1 MKKQLIVLILTIIL
15 GEEMIAQQI
24 TSAPYS
30 IGTVKSFTEQ
40 FMKINVNTKTSKDV
54 VPIAVGNNRS
64 FDIEVNINDKEEGNY
79 KVIGAVKG
87 YEHATFAFYG
97 NDKHIEGHIYFLKTK
112 EAYNLITDKKGN
124 VVITSTDITKI
135 IGWDEYEHDFSSEEP
150 APQRVYSSEEII
162 AAQKYMV
169 IPQHESMPEAKGV
182 LYLDFDGEVSKSEWN
197 SGNTINAAALNWATQ
212 NPQNITN
219 AWKMVAEDYG
229 PYQVNVTTI
238 REKYDNAPKDQR
250 MMCIYTTTKTAAP
263 QFGGVAY
270 IGSFSD
276 GKGNPCWAYFNQEF
290 KGEAETGVHEFGH
303 TVGLQHDGD
312 SKTGQDY
319 YLGHGQWGPIMGA
332 SYGPTK
338 RPISQ
343 FSKGEYTGA
352 TNTTQDDVQTI
363 PKYIKAGFKVDQ
375 HSNTITGAT
384 RLKTNGAGVVKDSE
398 NIGII
403 EQRTDKDVFTFKT
416 SGGDVKFEIN
426 PADDFLDHP
435 DLDIQARLLDSQ
447 GTELALSNPTGMNAV
462 IEQKLA
468 AGTYYIEIDGVGFG
482 NPLNTGYSDYGSVG
496 YFDISGFFP
505 ELATDIQDKET
516 AGSADILVF
525 PSPTKDLVNI
535 VFPSAEKNEVFIFNC
550 WGEAVYQN
558 NSVAGGWLAIDLQE
572 QANGVYFVKA
582 RSGNQ
587 LLTKKV
593 IIAK

>member
-1 MKKQLIVLILTIIL
+1 MAKKLIALLLPILFSHL
-15 GEEMIAQQI
+15 LIAQI
-24 TSAPYS
+24 NSSYS
-30 IGTVKSFTEQ
+30 VGKVKAFTGQ
-40 FMKINVNTKTSKDV
+40 FMNANAKTGKNTVLLPVDGTKT
-54 VPIAVGNNRS
+54 
-64 FDIEVNINDKEEGNY
+64 FEIEVNINSVEDGDY
-79 KVIGAVKG
+79 KVIGGVKG
-87 YEHATFAFYG
+87 HEHATFAFYG
-97 NDKHIEGHIYFLKTK
+97 NEKAIEGHILFLKTK
-112 EAYNLITDKKGN
+112 EAYTIRTDKNGD
-124 VVITSTDITKI
+124 VVIEPTDITKI
-135 IGWDEYEHDFSSEEP
+135 IGWDEIDVDFSTE
-150 APQRVYSSEEII
+150 AATVPQREYTSEEII
-162 AAQKYMV
+162 EAQKGMV

-229 PYQVNVTTI
+229 IYQVNVTTI

-312 SKTGQDY
+312 SKSGQDY

-352 TNTTQDDVQTI
+352 TNTSQDDVQTI
-363 PKYIKAGFKVDQ
+363 TKYIKAGFKVDK

-384 RLKTNGAGVVKDSE
+384 KLKTNGTGTVKAED
-398 NIGII
+398 NTGII
-403 EQRTDKDVFTFKT
+403 EQRTDKDVFTFTT
-416 SGGDVKFEIN
+416 SGGDVKLDIN

-435 DLDIQARLLDSQ
+435 DLDIQARLLDSK
-447 GTELALSNPTGMNAV
+447 GMELALSNPTGLNASFA
-462 IEQKLA
+462 QNLA
-468 AGTYYIEIDGVGFG
+468 AGTYYIEIDGIGYG
-482 NPLNTGYSDYGSVG
+482 SPLNTGYSDYGSLG
-496 YFDISGFFP
+496 YFDISGSFP
-505 ELATDIQDKET
+505 EVSTGVDEGINPAEISVFPCPVKDIVTIIFPSTIKNELVILNSLGEVVYSNNSI
-516 AGSADILVF
+516 AGSKLF
-525 PSPTKDLVNI
+525 
-535 VFPSAEKNEVFIFNC
+535 
-550 WGEAVYQN
+550 
-558 NSVAGGWLAIDLQE
+558 IDLHE
-572 QANGVYFVKA
+572 QANGIYLFKM
-582 RSGNQ
+582 RSGEQHVVRKIVVAN
-587 LLTKKV
+587 
-593 IIAK
+593 

>member
-1 MKKQLIVLILTIIL
+1 MKKQLIALLLT
-15 GEEMIAQQI
+15 MIFSHLMTAQQLN
-24 TSAPYS
+24 SSYS
-30 IGTVKSFTEQ
+30 LGNVKTFTEQ
-40 FMKINVNTKTSKDV
+40 FRNMNVMPGKNIVPV
-54 VPIAVGNNRS
+54 VLNATRS
-64 FDIEVNINDKEEGNY
+64 LEIEVNINTFEEGDY
-79 KVIGAVKG
+79 KVIGGVKG
-87 YEHATFAFYG
+87 YEQATFAFYG
-97 NDKHIEGHIYFLKTK
+97 NDKTIEGHILFLKTK
-112 EAYNLITDKKGN
+112 EAYDLSTDKSGN
-124 VVITSTDITKI
+124 VVITPTDITKI
-135 IGWDEYEHDFSSEEP
+135 IGWDEIDFSAEEA
-150 APQRVYSSEEII
+150 APQREYTSEEII
-162 AAQKYMV
+162 SAQKGMV

-197 SGNTINAAALNWATQ
+197 GGNTINAAALNWATQ

-219 AWKMVAEDYG
+219 AWKMVAEDYS

-238 REKYDNAPKDQR
+238 RARYDNAPKDQR

-352 TNTTQDDVQTI
+352 TNTSQDDVQTI
-363 PKYIKAGFKVDQ
+363 TRYIKAGFKVDQ

-384 RLKTNGAGVVKDSE
+384 KLKTNGAGTVDATD
-398 NIGII
+398 NWGII
-403 EQRTDKDVFTFKT
+403 EQRTDKDVFTFTT
-416 SGGDVKFEIN
+416 SGGDVKFDIN

-435 DLDIQARLLDSQ
+435 DLDIQARLLDSK
-447 GTELALSNPTGMNAV
+447 GTELALSNPAGLNAT
-462 IEQKLA
+462 IAQKLA
-468 AGTYYIEIDGVGFG
+468 AGTYYIEIDGVGYG
-482 NPLNTGYSDYGSVG
+482 NPLNTGYSDYGSLG

-505 ELATDIQDKET
+505 EISTDINEET
-516 AGSADILVF
+516 AVDSKEILVF
-525 PSPTKDLVNI
+525 PSPTKDVVHVI
-535 VFPSAEKNEVFIFNC
+535 FPSTERNEAMVLNSL
-550 WGEAVYQN
+550 GEIVYSN
-558 NSVAGGWLAIDLQE
+558 NSIVGSELIIDLHTQSS
-572 QANGVYFVKA
+572 GVYFVKIK
-582 RSGNQ
+582 SGDQ
-587 LLTKKV
+587 ILTRK
-593 IIAK
+593 IIVAY